1 MRTRV
6 ITATVASAALFATF
20 PAAAMAAL
28 GGNQSNGQQH
38 RKAAVQK
45 RSADCTRSTSAGTL
59 STADVTT
66 LQAMA
71 EEEKLAHDVYVA
83 LNGTYG
89 GVVFA
94 RIANSESRHLA
105 ALRKLMARYGVAD
118 PTAGLSEGEFAT
130 PATQQLYQ
138 DLLAQATTLQ
148 KALDVGA
155 TIERQDIADLRD
167 AIAAADQ
174 RNVTRVYS
182 NLLRGSQR
190 HLVAFTR

>member
-1 MRTRV
+1 MKTRI
-6 ITATVASAALFATF
+6 ITATVASAALIATF
-20 PAAAMAAL
+20 PTAAMAAP
-28 GGNQSNGQQH
+28 GGNQGKGQQH
-38 RKAAVQK
+38 RKAAVHK
-45 RSADCTRSTSAGTL
+45 RAADCTRSTSAGTL
-59 STADVTT
+59 STAGVTT

-83 LNGTYG
+83 LDESYG
-89 GVVFA
+89 GVIFE

-118 PTAGLSEGEFAT
+118 PTAGLAEGEFAT
-130 PATQQLYQ
+130 PATRQLYQ
-138 DLLAQATTLQ
+138 DLLGQATTLQ
-148 KALDVGA
+148 MAMDVGA

>member
-1 MRTRV
+1 
-6 ITATVASAALFATF
+6 
-20 PAAAMAAL
+20 
-28 GGNQSNGQQH
+28 
-38 RKAAVQK
+38 
-45 RSADCTRSTSAGTL
+45 
-59 STADVTT
+59 
-66 LQAMA
+66 
-71 EEEKLAHDVYVA
+71 
-83 LNGTYG
+83 
-89 GVVFA
+89 
-94 RIANSESRHLA
+94 
-105 ALRKLMARYGVAD
+105 MARYGVAD
-118 PTAGLSEGEFAT
+118 PTAGLAEGEFAT

-148 KALDVGA
+148 MAMDVGA